1 MPTFKPAVLGAA
13 FLALSAYAQPDPRD
27 VDPDAAVLSL
37 ISGPCMDFD
46 LDCILERTECADP
59 CDCDPQCTGSQSSA
73 GEIDEDPW
81 LILGG
86 DPCDND
92 PDC

>member
-1 MPTFKPAVLGAA
+1 
-13 FLALSAYAQPDPRD
+13 
-27 VDPDAAVLSL
+27 
-37 ISGPCMDFD
+37 MDFD
-46 LDCILERTECADP
+46 LDCIIERTECADP
-59 CDCDPQCTGSQSSA
+59 YDCDPQCTGSQSSA

-92 PDC
+92 PDCSPSSSSEKEGAHLQEWEPAQCRQSGYHCSKCVDPMTC

>member
-1 MPTFKPAVLGAA
+1 
-13 FLALSAYAQPDPRD
+13 
-27 VDPDAAVLSL
+27 
-37 ISGPCMDFD
+37 MDFD